1 MADPP
6 HFRFLNEVGIIDQLA
21 SRLFERV
28 MPDDLTLP
36 QFIVLNHFVRLG
48 GAWSPVRLAN
58 AMQVTKATMTNT
70 LHRLE
75 TKGYIEVAPDLKD
88 TRAKIVTLTE
98 GGRAARERAIA
109 ALAPSLE
116 RLARAVPA
124 SSIEAALPALAAVR
138 VWLDAERDGPS

>member
-1 MADPP
+1 MVDPP

-58 AMQVTKATMTNT
+58 AMQVTKGTMTNT

-75 TKGYIEVAPDLKD
+75 GKGYIEIAPDLKD
-88 TRAKIVTLTE
+88 TRAKVVTLTDE
-98 GGRAARERAIA
+98 GHAARERAIA

-116 RLARAVPA
+116 RLANSVSVAT
-124 SSIEAALPALAAVR
+124 IEAALPALAAVR
-138 VWLDAERDGPS
+138 ASLDAERDGRA